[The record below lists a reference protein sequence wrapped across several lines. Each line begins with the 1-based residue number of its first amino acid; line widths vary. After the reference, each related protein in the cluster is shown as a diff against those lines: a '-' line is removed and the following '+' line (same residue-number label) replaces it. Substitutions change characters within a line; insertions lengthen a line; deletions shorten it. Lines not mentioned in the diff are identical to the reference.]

1 MAALLASAGAA
12 LPVRAGFCACGLDH
26 HAAAEAA
33 VAAGAADR
41 EPEIPRFRVENMD
54 TSADP
59 RADFYQFAAGGWLKR
74 TPIPADKSRWGG
86 FDELQ
91 QRNWW
96 NIRAILEEAAA
107 HPGQPGTDRQ
117 RVGDLFAAALDG
129 AAIDARGAAPVRP
142 LLAAIDTASSVDEL
156 MRLVAGSHLGLGS
169 PLFGI
174 AVYADQKNSAVNALY
189 LRQGGLSLPS
199 RDYYFADQFAKQ
211 RDALREHIAALFQL
225 AGDTAAEA
233 QRKAGVIFDI
243 ERTLAENSKT
253 PTELRDRLANYHK
266 FTVAEVK
273 QKWPELQLAAYFEAL
288 GLPPAATELI
298 VGQPEFF
305 DALAPLIATRP
316 LGDWQVYVQWHVLAA
331 SAPYLSAPFETER
344 FRFTGTTLS
353 GTPAMEP
360 RWQRAA
366 QVIDGTIGEALGR
379 LYVEKHFPPA
389 VKARLMEM
397 IGNIEA
403 VVRDRLAT
411 VEWMTPA
418 TREKALAK
426 FAAFRARIGYPD
438 TWQDYSAV
446 VIKRDDYY
454 GSVVRALADDSRRDL
469 AKIGRPVDK
478 GEFSLTPQTVN
489 AYYTPTANQIVF
501 LAGILQPPFFDPELD
516 DAVNYGAIG
525 AVIGH
530 EITHGFDDQG
540 RRTDPAGNLVDW
552 WTPADDAEFK
562 RRAQMIIDQYN
573 GYEALPGVFVN
584 GQLTLG
590 ENIADLGGVTMAY
603 EAFQRSLEGKPAPAK
618 IDGFTAEQRFFLS
631 WAQQWR
637 TRYRNEAMARQ
648 VATNPHAPGNFRA
661 VGPLVNFEPFF
672 AAFGIKEGDPMWR
685 APEKRAKIW

>member
-1 MAALLASAGAA
+1 MVALLASAGLA
-12 LPVRAGFCACGLDH
+12 LPASAGFCACGVEH
-26 HAAAEAA
+26 VAADAGA
-33 VAAGAADR
+33 AAGAADR
-41 EPEIPRFRVENMD
+41 EPENPRFRVENLD
-54 TSADP
+54 TAVDP

-96 NIRAILEEAAA
+96 NIRAILEETAA
-107 HPGQPGTDRQ
+107 HPGEPATDRQ
-117 RVGDLFAAALDG
+117 RVGDLFASAMDTAEIDARGLAPVLPQL
-129 AAIDARGAAPVRP
+129 AAIDAATSA
-142 LLAAIDTASSVDEL
+142 DEL

-174 AVYADQKNSAVNALY
+174 AVYADQKHSAINALY

-199 RDYYFADQFAKQ
+199 RDYYFAEQFARQ
-211 RDALREHIAALFQL
+211 RDALREHIAALFGL
-225 AGDTAAEA
+225 AGDTADEA
-233 QRKAGVIFDI
+233 RRKAEVIFVI
-243 ERTLAENSKT
+243 ERALAENSKT

-266 FTVAEVK
+266 FTIADA
-273 QKWPELQLAAYFEAL
+273 QAKWPGLRLAAYFGAL
-288 GLPPAATELI
+288 GLPAEATDLI
-298 VGQPEFF
+298 VGQPKFF
-305 DALAPLIATRP
+305 DALAQQLATRP
-316 LGDWQVYVQWHVLAA
+316 LADWQAYVKWQVLAA
-331 SAPYLSAPFETER
+331 SAPYLATPFENER
-344 FRFTGTTLS
+344 FRFSGTVLS
-353 GTPAMEP
+353 GTPTMEP

-366 QVIDGTIGEALGR
+366 QVVDSTIGEALGR

-403 VVRDRLAT
+403 VVRDRLAA
-411 VEWMTPA
+411 VEWMTPP

-446 VIKRDDYY
+446 VIKRDDYF
-454 GSVVRALADDSRRDL
+454 GNVVRALTDDSRRDL

-562 RRAQMIIDQYN
+562 RRAQMIVEQYSA
-573 GYEALPGVFVN
+573 YEALPGVFVN

-590 ENIADLGGVTMAY
+590 ENIADLGGVTVAF
-603 EAFQRSLEGKPAPAK
+603 EAFQRSLQGKSKPAK

-637 TRYRNEAMARQ
+637 TRYRDEAMARQ

-661 VGPLVNFEPFF
+661 VGPLVNFDPFF
-672 AAFGIKEGDPMWR
+672 AAFGIKDGDPMWR
-685 APEKRAKIW
+685 APEQRAKIW